1 MTSYDLI
8 WQLIDMLL
16 AEKSKAEE
24 TKTKTRGIHYIVGSG
39 GEIAVYSY
47 FLFLVKKNSM
57 CNCSTHTDSKLTS
70 YD

>member
-24 TKTKTRGIHYIVGSG
+24 TNEDIVGSRS
-39 GEIAVYSY
+39 EIAVR
-47 FLFLVKKNSM
+47 FCFF
-57 CNCSTHTDSKLTS
+57 
-70 YD
+70 

>member
-24 TKTKTRGIHYIVGSG
+24 INKDK
-39 GEIAVYSY
+39 
-47 FLFLVKKNSM
+47 
-57 CNCSTHTDSKLTS
+57 D
-70 YD
+70 

>member
-24 TKTKTRGIHYIVGSG
+24 TDEDK
-39 GEIAVYSY
+39 
-47 FLFLVKKNSM
+47 
-57 CNCSTHTDSKLTS
+57 D
-70 YD
+70 

>member
-24 TKTKTRGIHYIVGSG
+24 TKKD
-39 GEIAVYSY
+39 
-47 FLFLVKKNSM
+47 K
-57 CNCSTHTDSKLTS
+57 D
-70 YD
+70 

>member
-16 AEKSKAEE
+16 ADKSKAEE
-24 TKTKTRGIHYIVGSG
+24 TNEGKDQIHSRNKIDFTGLSCFF
-39 GEIAVYSY
+39 EQ
-47 FLFLVKKNSM
+47 KNSM
-57 CNCSTHTDSKLTS
+57 CIHGTHTDSNMTS

>member
-24 TKTKTRGIHYIVGSG
+24 TDKDK
-39 GEIAVYSY
+39 
-47 FLFLVKKNSM
+47 
-57 CNCSTHTDSKLTS
+57 D
-70 YD
+70 

>member
-24 TKTKTRGIHYIVGSG
+24 TNKDK
-39 GEIAVYSY
+39 
-47 FLFLVKKNSM
+47 
-57 CNCSTHTDSKLTS
+57 D
-70 YD
+70 

>member
-24 TKTKTRGIHYIVGSG
+24 INEDK
-39 GEIAVYSY
+39 
-47 FLFLVKKNSM
+47 
-57 CNCSTHTDSKLTS
+57 D
-70 YD
+70 

>member
-24 TKTKTRGIHYIVGSG
+24 TNEDK
-39 GEIAVYSY
+39 
-47 FLFLVKKNSM
+47 
-57 CNCSTHTDSKLTS
+57 D
-70 YD
+70 

>member
-24 TKTKTRGIHYIVGSG
+24 ANKDK
-39 GEIAVYSY
+39 
-47 FLFLVKKNSM
+47 
-57 CNCSTHTDSKLTS
+57 D
-70 YD
+70 